1 MYRNKQNLVN
11 TNDTLP
17 DQQTQSPD
25 LLDERV
31 NDSGLEKQNPTD
43 LNVGGNEIE
52 DQTKSLSSLKE
63 QQDFLQ
69 V

>member
-31 NDSGLEKQNPTD
+31 NDSGLEKQNLTD

>member
-1 MYRNKQNLVN
+1 MYRNKRNLVN

-17 DQQTQSPD
+17 DRQTQSPD